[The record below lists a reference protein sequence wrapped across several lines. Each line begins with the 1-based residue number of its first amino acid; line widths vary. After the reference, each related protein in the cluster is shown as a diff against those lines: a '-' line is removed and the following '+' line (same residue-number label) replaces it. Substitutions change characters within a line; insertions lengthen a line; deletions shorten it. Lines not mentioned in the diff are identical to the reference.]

1 MTDKPR
7 IPNIEERVRLLGTL
21 LRIDTPKPI
30 QPPDEYVFED
40 VDARVEIR
48 MGDRV
53 LKECGTFCDW
63 YGCAVT
69 SGIKEALEVCE
80 NMGLT
85 PTSDV
90 EVVVIKVTSQIRKH
104 LSRDKAPYTYAKEF
118 RRFDRMEYGCCWDLA
133 ADVEEEVWSSKV
145 AEQ

>member
-69 SGIKEALEVCE
+69 SGIKEAL
-80 NMGLT
+80 GLREHGAHADQRRRGGCDQGHIADQEA
-85 PTSDV
+85 PV
-90 EVVVIKVTSQIRKH
+90 ERQGPLH
-104 LSRDKAPYTYAKEF
+104 LRQGVPAV
-118 RRFDRMEYGCCWDLA
+118 R
-133 ADVEEEVWSSKV
+133 
-145 AEQ
+145 